1 MNQER
6 RKMNKP
12 FARLSMIFL
21 LMGMPSLCAAAN
33 APAQEEIVCIR
44 CHSGQPGRLGEP
56 VKLWRDSIHAANG
69 ILCNDCH
76 GGDPKDAVNA
86 MSPARGFLGAPKEA
100 DIPAFCGRCHVGVMK
115 DYLQSAHGR
124 RLGKGGPTCVS
135 CHSNHL
141 VLKASLDIITEKNC
155 TQCHSYEQAMAIKEA
170 MQQTEGLIV
179 SIGGDIDAF
188 KGEGVD
194 TDKLGKGL
202 FSVRNR
208 FHTLF
213 HDVDVEK
220 VKQESTQINSEL
232 NKLADALGKITEQ
245 RNKRK
250 LAGGVVVGGALI
262 AALIFYLL
270 RKTYD

>member
-1 MNQER
+1 MN
-6 RKMNKP
+6 P
-12 FARLSMIFL
+12 FITITGLLFLSFSMIR
-21 LMGMPSLCAAAN
+21 PVIAADK
-33 APAQEEIVCIR
+33 PVQDEIVCIR
-44 CHSGQPGRLGEP
+44 CHSGLPGRLGEP

-69 ILCNDCH
+69 IRCNDCH

-86 MSPARGFLGAPKEA
+86 MSPARGFLGAPKET

-115 DYLQSAHGR
+115 DYLPSAHGR
-124 RLGKGGPTCVS
+124 ALGNGGPTCVS

-141 VLKASLDIITEKNC
+141 VLKASLDIINEKNC
-155 TQCHSYEQAMAIKEA
+155 TQCHSYERARAIKEA
-170 MQQTEGLIV
+170 MQQTEGMIV
-179 SIGGDIDAF
+179 AIGEQIDGF

-194 TDKLGKGL
+194 TDKLEKGL

-220 VKQESTQINSEL
+220 VRQESAQINGEL
-232 NKLADALGKITEQ
+232 NKISDALGKIAEQ

-250 LAGGVVVGGALI
+250 IAGGVVVGCALF
-262 AALIFYLL
+262 AALLFYLL
-270 RKTYD
+270 RKCFDQSENGKP